1 MKQLLFKR
9 KWRFFLYFVACFF
22 PVISDLL
29 RIYIFSKL
37 FDAIASL
44 DPQYFLNISLM
55 AAGYVVV
62 GFLIYISSRLLRISY
77 MRDTILDVRIAAFSK
92 IMDTSYQHFNK
103 KSKDVYISNLIN
115 DINNFENNFF
125 INLLN
130 FIFRIGMYVGSLII
144 MVVLDY
150 RLAIAVVLFSIMI
163 FFLVRTFEK
172 KTEVLQKQ
180 VSQNNEEFTLNIG
193 NTFNGLEVL
202 KLNNMDNKFLNKSFE
217 AINKV
222 EQSKYRFRFF
232 SDSQRNITQSIA
244 GTSTIAVL
252 IYLIYQTKFG
262 LQYDDLMMLMML
274 SGNMVFAL
282 PDIFPRLNVIKS
294 SVQIYNKITQVEK
307 DTHTNNRPADFQFN
321 NQLTVS
327 NLSFGYEGK
336 EIFQNVSFA
345 IEKGKKYLLKGASGV
360 GKSTLIKL
368 LSQTYTD
375 YEGSITIDGID
386 LKTIKDKSFANKVA
400 YIYQEVFLFEDS
412 IKNNITLFKDFD
424 EETIDEAIDKSGL
437 RDFINNKT
445 LGIEEKVSENGKN
458 LSGGERQRLSIARAI
473 AKKAEILFIDEGTS
487 AVNEE
492 LGKEIEQ
499 TFLNLDNTVIS
510 ISHRF
515 YPGVTNQYDYVL
527 EIKEGKIRTY
537 TGKDYFA
544 EEASYA

>member
-9 KWRFFLYFVACFF
+9 KWRFFLYFAACFF
-22 PVISDLL
+22 PVFNDLL
-29 RIYIFSKL
+29 RIFIFSKL

-77 MRDTILDVRIAAFSK
+77 MRDTILDVRMAAFSK

-130 FIFRIGMYVGSLII
+130 FIFRIGMYVVSLII

-150 RLAIAVVLFSIMI
+150 RLAIAVVLFSIII

-202 KLNNMDNKFLNKSFE
+202 KLNNMDNKFLSKSFQ

-244 GTSTIAVL
+244 GASTIAVL

-262 LQYDDLMMLMML
+262 LQYDQLMMLMML

-294 SVQIYNKITQVEK
+294 SVQIYNKITQVEE
-307 DTHTNNRPADFQFN
+307 DTHTNNRPSDFRFK
-321 NQLTVS
+321 NQLAVS

-336 EIFQNVSFA
+336 EIFQNVSFT

-375 YEGSITIDGID
+375 YEGSITIDGVD
-386 LKTIKDKSFANKVA
+386 LKAIKDKSFANKVA

-412 IKNNITLFKDFD
+412 IKNNITLFKDLD
-424 EETIDEAIDKSGL
+424 GKTIDEAIDKSGL
-437 RDFINNKT
+437 RDFINNKA

-492 LGKEIEQ
+492 LGREIEQ

>member
-29 RIYIFSKL
+29 RIYIFAKL
-37 FDAIASL
+37 FDAIASM
-44 DPQYFLNISLM
+44 DPQYFLKVSLM
-55 AAGYVVV
+55 AAGYVVL

-77 MRDTILDVRIAAFSK
+77 MRDTILDVRIAAFEK
-92 IMDTSYQHFNK
+92 IMGTSYQHFNK
-103 KSKDVYISNLIN
+103 KSKDTYISNLIN

-144 MVVLDY
+144 MITIDY
-150 RLAIAVVLFSIMI
+150 RLPIAVVFFSILT

-172 KTEVLQKQ
+172 KTERLQKQ

-193 NTFNGLEVL
+193 NTFNGLEIL
-202 KLNNMDNKFLNKSFE
+202 KLNNMDQKFLNKSFD

-232 SDSQRNITQSIA
+232 GDSQRNITQALA
-244 GTSTIAVL
+244 GASTIAVL
-252 IYLIYQTKFG
+252 IYLIYQTRNG
-262 LQYDDLMMLMML
+262 LQYDELMMLMML

-294 SVQIYNKITQVEK
+294 SIQIYNKITVLEE
-307 DTHTNNRPADFQFN
+307 DTHTNNRHNDFSFQN
-321 NQLTVS
+321 NLAVT

-336 EIFQNVSFA
+336 EVFSNVSFT
-345 IEKGKKYLLKGASGV
+345 IEKGKKYLVKGASGV

-375 YEGSITIDGID
+375 YEGSITIDGVD
-386 LKTIKDKSFANKVA
+386 LKSIKDKSFANKVS
-400 YIYQEVFLFEDS
+400 YIYQDVFLFEDT
-412 IKNNITLFKDFD
+412 IKNNITLFKELDQN
-424 EETIDEAIDKSGL
+424 TINQAIQKSGL
-437 RDFINNKT
+437 QEFIANKT
-445 LGIEEKVSENGKN
+445 LGLEEKVSENGKN

-473 AKKAEILFIDEGTS
+473 AKNAEILFIDEATS
-487 AVNEE
+487 AINEE
-492 LGKEIEQ
+492 LGREIEQ
-499 TFLNLDNTVIS
+499 TFLHLDNTVIS

-515 YPGVTNQYDYVL
+515 YSGVTNQYDYVL

-544 EEASYA
+544 EDAAYA